1 MRSQRRKL
9 NTTEFRGPS
18 KILGTSLIFSVTG
31 IVITYII
38 WGFGSGSG
46 SSSEYYQQGYYYYG
60 NNRKVEEQHY
70 APRVPNVM
78 RLKDYRERFW
88 IPFETVVEDIL
99 LQDQNQNEY
108 SKGDFDSTPIGRS
121 LQENFWNNQD
131 IAYNLRSLF
140 CIVFF
145 LILGIFGRRR
155 RMKTRFAVL
164 KARLQDDKVFFG
176 PLSANRRRGRKMD
189 REDKYDGACSHTLC
203 GCYPVDKVEEEEA
216 EALDCMNWGVA
227 KLSNLFCGK
236 CCRLWVQ
243 CFSVCALA
251 QEAREVRLLVPPK
264 DQRVDYITHQP
275 FEEYFKDVHFLRRKW
290 KSSGVLKQGEK
301 RGWRSHLGALS
312 RLSRYI
318 LTTFI
323 SVTAVIII
331 TERFNPQAIFSWG
344 DACVLIMTF
353 VQSFIVLG
361 ECFVNLQIYLHPLFS
376 FLIDNLLVCNF
387 DIFTHSHQTFHDPIQ
402 SNPGVV
408 HGLFHKSDLS
418 LDAVI
423 KFFGAGFI
431 IATPMAF
438 LVEIIVVNILMA
450 IYYAIALVVA
460 VLAGGGIGVWIY
472 DDYKYFMAFADIVQA
487 YLVAAASEEICK
499 YYTFR
504 SVEHPDL
511 IFLTGLDR
519 TTHDAKARIGGG
531 EAYPYSSNN
540 ASSLECRTG
549 TFESSFS
556 RKSNKTKKN
565 HRGVSPGGPI
575 EKVQSFLSIR
585 KRFNDD
591 DTDIEL
597 DIRTVRQKAAAVTT
611 AMISTAVGLACAENF
626 IYVFFLSGSNTQ
638 EELAMLLL
646 RSIFPVHALCAGIQ
660 SIGVIKKFLEEGE
673 ASNNVGVG
681 KIVFPAIMLHGSF
694 DSILM
699 LINSYVDIVSDMDDD
714 GNNVYDP
721 ALVNTVAACSVIGV
735 MIIGFIWYWRQ
746 NRLQKARLKGFEL
759 LLLAQVGQLPAA
771 SAPKKN
777 KNGASGRKSREEGE
791 LELL

>member
-1 MRSQRRKL
+1 
-9 NTTEFRGPS
+9 
-18 KILGTSLIFSVTG
+18 
-31 IVITYII
+31 
-38 WGFGSGSG
+38 
-46 SSSEYYQQGYYYYG
+46 
-60 NNRKVEEQHY
+60 
-70 APRVPNVM
+70 
-78 RLKDYRERFW
+78 
-88 IPFETVVEDIL
+88 
-99 LQDQNQNEY
+99 
-108 SKGDFDSTPIGRS
+108 
-121 LQENFWNNQD
+121 
-131 IAYNLRSLF
+131 
-140 CIVFF
+140 
-145 LILGIFGRRR
+145 
-155 RMKTRFAVL
+155 
-164 KARLQDDKVFFG
+164 
-176 PLSANRRRGRKMD
+176 
-189 REDKYDGACSHTLC
+189 LC
-203 GCYPVDKVEEEEA
+203 
-216 EALDCMNWGVA
+216 L
-227 KLSNLFCGK
+227 
-236 CCRLWVQ
+236 
-243 CFSVCALA
+243 
-251 QEAREVRLLVPPK
+251 
-264 DQRVDYITHQP
+264 
-275 FEEYFKDVHFLRRKW
+275 
-290 KSSGVLKQGEK
+290 
-301 RGWRSHLGALS
+301 
-312 RLSRYI
+312 
-318 LTTFI
+318 
-323 SVTAVIII
+323 
-331 TERFNPQAIFSWG
+331 
-344 DACVLIMTF
+344 
-353 VQSFIVLG
+353 
-361 ECFVNLQIYLHPLFS
+361 
-376 FLIDNLLVCNF
+376 
-387 DIFTHSHQTFHDPIQ
+387 
-402 SNPGVV
+402 GVV